1 MAAKRIKVGISM
13 GDCNGV
19 GPEVIL
25 KTFADQRMLA
35 FCTPIIYGSTRVMNF
50 HRKALGMG
58 DVVLN
63 EVQSADEAVNRKVN
77 IVNITDDEIRVS
89 FGEANETSGSLAL
102 KSLVAAT
109 EDLASN
115 KCDVLV
121 TAPINKKNVQSKE
134 FPFPGQ
140 TEYLA
145 HYSNTDKVL
154 MLMIGEGLR
163 VAVATGHLPLKDV
176 AGKLS
181 KDLILQKL
189 DLLQQSMIR
198 DFGIV
203 KPRIAVLGLNPHA
216 GDDGL
221 LGDEEQRIIEPAIA
235 AFQSQGNYAYG
246 PYGSDGFFGTGQHK
260 HFDAVLAM
268 YHDQGLA
275 PFKALAFESGVNFT
289 AGLPIVRTSPDHGP
303 AMDIAGK
310 NEASSNSFR
319 AAVYAA
325 CDIYNWRREYREM
338 TANPLE
344 ARSTNEKKAR

>member
-1 MAAKRIKVGISM
+1 MAGKRIKVGISM

-19 GPEVIL
+19 GPEIIM
-25 KTFADQRMLA
+25 KAFADQRMLA
-35 FCTPIIYGSTRVMNF
+35 FCTPIVYGSMRVMQF
-50 HRKALGMG
+50 HRKALGLG
-58 DVVLN
+58 DVALN
-63 EVQSADEAVNRKVN
+63 EVPNADAAVSRKVN
-77 IVNITDDEIRVS
+77 VVNVTDEEVRVS
-89 FGEANETSGSLAL
+89 FGEANDVSGALAL

-163 VAVATGHLPLKDV
+163 VAVATGHVALKEV
-176 AGKLS
+176 AEKLT

-189 DLLQQSMIR
+189 ELLQQSMIR

-216 GDDGL
+216 GDEGL
-221 LGDEEQRIIEPAIA
+221 MGDEEQRIIEPAIA

-246 PYGSDGFFGTGQHK
+246 PYGSDGFFGTGQHR

-310 NEASSNSFR
+310 NEAGPDSFR

-325 CDIYNWRREYREM
+325 CDIYNWRREYRDM
-338 TANPLE
+338 TADPLE
-344 ARSTNEKKAR
+344 VQTDKEKKRR

>member
-1 MAAKRIKVGISM
+1 M